1 MARPELSELIH
12 ATRSPISR
20 DRQRAVR
27 ELCAC
32 RLKANY
38 REAWDRVF
46 ELTADPDADVRR
58 SALHVLIDGSPR
70 TRREEVVRALEAM
83 RDEPQPKVRRHVR
96 KILARYRRTGQVN
109 LGLH

>member
-1 MARPELSELIH
+1 MARLELSELIQ
-12 ATRSPISR
+12 ATRSPNAR

-32 RLKANY
+32 RLKANHS
-38 REAWDRVF
+38 EAWDRVL
-46 ELTADPDADVRR
+46 ELTADADVRR
-58 SALHVLIDGSPR
+58 NALHVLIDGSPR
-70 TRREEVVRALEAM
+70 TRRDEVVQALEAM
-83 RDEPQPKVRRHVR
+83 RDDPQPKVRRHVR